1 MKIGG
6 KVLKKEKLRKHK
18 FEKTPL
24 HYSLLGNGLKID
36 SRLEPS
42 N

>member
-6 KVLKKEKLRKHK
+6 KVLKKEKLRKH
-18 FEKTPL
+18 KTPL

>member
-6 KVLKKEKLRKHK
+6 KVLKKEKLRK